1 MVYFGRLLEEE
12 VAALF
17 QPKWYIIKLLS
28 IMQDIPSTSKGEGE
42 TAKHQNDMEG
52 VREGRGLKITDSLLV
67 I

>member
-28 IMQDIPSTSKGEGE
+28 IMQDIPSKGEGE